1 MGEKL
6 ARFWEQHHENV
17 FALSMLV
24 LASFLA
30 INDLVA
36 GRYGDDEIMMTSE
49 KSNMFQWYQSKSIK
63 EYVVKGQADL
73 LETLIQSGSV
83 KQQALPEFEKQH
95 KKLTDNVERYK
106 KEKNEILLGSQT
118 VGQENWVQDLDGK
131 MGQITGVKEYEKELK
146 RYGAAGDK
154 WDIASL
160 FFQIS
165 LMLGALGIMM
175 KKLDMKKYALILSL
189 SMGFIGV
196 LYSVNGLLLVL

>member
-6 ARFWEQHHENV
+6 VRFWEQHHENV
-17 FALSMLV
+17 FALTMLV

-36 GRYGDDEIMMTSE
+36 GRYGDDEIMMTSK

-73 LETLIQSGSV
+73 LETLMKAGSI
-83 KQQALPEFEKQH
+83 KSNELPEFEKQY
-95 KKLTDNVERYK
+95 KKLSENIERYK

-146 RYGAAGDK
+146 RYGAAGDQ

-189 SMGFIGV
+189 TMGAVGV
-196 LYSVNGLLLVL
+196 FYSVKGLLLVL